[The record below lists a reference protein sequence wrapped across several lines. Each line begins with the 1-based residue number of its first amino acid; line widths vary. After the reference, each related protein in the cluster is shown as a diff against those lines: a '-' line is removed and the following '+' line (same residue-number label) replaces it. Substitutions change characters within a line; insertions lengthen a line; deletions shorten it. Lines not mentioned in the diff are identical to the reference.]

1 MRRCFKSEEDSL
13 CVLNVLRQFLLR
25 ALDLSAWTEKD
36 RFGIPEIMMTAFS
49 KKLLNWFL
57 VPTFLVL
64 AACAGPSPEVNG
76 GERVYD
82 PYENTNRSI
91 HKFNRGVD
99 KVFFRPA
106 AKGYVTIIP
115 RPMVNSFNMFAENLS
130 LPGQT
135 VNYVLQGKPKEAGTT
150 LFRFVVNSTVG
161 FAGLADPASDFEIP
175 RADTDFGK
183 TLHTWGFAEGPYL
196 ELPFY
201 GPSTTRDAVGVVID
215 LFTNPIDFAPT
226 RAVNNIGVYA
236 EIVRRL
242 GDRGLY
248 SDTVDSILYES
259 SDSYAQL
266 RLIYLQNRR
275 FELAT
280 DDEDAYLG
288 LYSDP
293 YSDTG
298 TPVATDLYED
308 PYAE

>member
-1 MRRCFKSEEDSL
+1 MTKFSR
-13 CVLNVLRQFLLR
+13 
-25 ALDLSAWTEKD
+25 
-36 RFGIPEIMMTAFS
+36 IML
-49 KKLLNWFL
+49 KLLAVPLL
-57 VPTFLVL
+57 VTLT
-64 AACAGPSPEVNG
+64 ACADSNPAPDAG
-76 GERVYD
+76 GRIHD
-82 PYENTNRSI
+82 PYENTNRAI
-91 HKFNRGVD
+91 HNFNRGVD
-99 KVFFRPA
+99 RAFFRPA

-130 LPGQT
+130 LPGQM
-135 VNYVLQGKPKEAGTT
+135 VDYLLQGKPKEAGTT

-161 FAGLADPASDFEIP
+161 FVGLADPASDFEIP
-175 RADTDFGK
+175 RADTDFGE
-183 TLHTWGFAEGPYL
+183 TLHVWGFAEGPYL
-196 ELPFY
+196 ELPLY
-201 GPSTTRDAVGVVID
+201 GPSTTRDAVGVFVN

-226 RAVNNIGVYA
+226 RPINNLGVYA

-248 SDTVDSILYES
+248 SDTVDSILYDS

-298 TPVATDLYED
+298 TPVAPDLADPYED

>member
-1 MRRCFKSEEDSL
+1 MNKFSRNMLKFL
-13 CVLNVLRQFLLR
+13 AVPLLAVL
-25 ALDLSAWTEKD
+25 T
-36 RFGIPEIMMTAFS
+36 
-49 KKLLNWFL
+49 
-57 VPTFLVL
+57 
-64 AACAGPSPEVNG
+64 ACASSNPTPEG
-76 GERVYD
+76 GGQVYD
-82 PYENTNRSI
+82 PYENTNRAI
-91 HKFNRGVD
+91 HSFNRGVD
-99 KVFFRPA
+99 RVFFRPA
-106 AKGYVTIIP
+106 AKGYVTVIP

-135 VNYVLQGKPKEAGTT
+135 VDYLLQGKPKEAGTT

-161 FAGLADPASDFEIP
+161 FAGLADPASDFQIP
-175 RADTDFGK
+175 RADTDFGE
-183 TLHTWGFAEGPYL
+183 TLHVWGFAEGPYL
-196 ELPFY
+196 ELPLY
-201 GPSTTRDAVGVVID
+201 GPSTTRDAIGVFVN

-226 RAVNNIGVYA
+226 RPINNLGLYA

-248 SDTVDSILYES
+248 SDTVDSILYDS

-298 TPVATDLYED
+298 TPVAPDLADPYED

>member
-1 MRRCFKSEEDSL
+1 
-13 CVLNVLRQFLLR
+13 
-25 ALDLSAWTEKD
+25 
-36 RFGIPEIMMTAFS
+36 MTLFPQ
-49 KKLLNWFL
+49 KLLNRFR
-57 VPTFLVL
+57 VPAFVVL
-64 AACAGPSPEVNG
+64 AACAGPSPDADG
-76 GERVYD
+76 GGRIYD
-82 PYENTNRSI
+82 PYENTNRAI
-91 HKFNRGVD
+91 HTFNRGLD
-99 KVFFRPA
+99 KAFFRPA
-106 AKGYVTIIP
+106 AKGYVAVIP

-130 LPGQT
+130 LPGQM
-135 VNYVLQGKPKEAGTT
+135 VDYLLQGKPKEACTT

-175 RADTDFGK
+175 RADTDFGV
-183 TLHTWGFAEGPYL
+183 TLHVWGFAEGPYL

-201 GPSTTRDAVGVVID
+201 GPSTARDAVGVVVN

-226 RAVNNIGVYA
+226 RPINNLGLYA

-248 SDTVDSILYES
+248 SDTVDSILYGS

-280 DDEDAYLG
+280 DNEDAYLG

-298 TPVATDLYED
+298 TPVATDATDPYED